1 MLKQDVPARAGRT
14 PPPMAGPGPSGYL
27 GADDVIPVLAALR
40 GSDDVLELC
49 RTGLPAA
56 PDSSGPAGSS

>member
-1 MLKQDVPARAGRT
+1 MDYPDILARPA
-14 PPPMAGPGPSGYL
+14 P
-27 GADDVIPVLAALR
+27 PVLAALR

-56 PDSSGPAGSS
+56 LDSSGTEGSS